1 MKLALVNLP
10 SHEDDPPLGLAYIA
24 AYLREYAGF
33 RDTVIVDEDD
43 PMAALRRLKPDLV
56 GISCLSFLFP
66 AANRL
71 AGAVRAE
78 LGVPVIAGGY
88 HISYLPQHLAASN
101 FDLGVIGEGEE
112 TMMEVLRLFESA
124 GGFSPAALRGV
135 KGLVFRNERGASEQT
150 EPRPLIEPLDRV
162 PFPARDLLRMKDRYL
177 VPRKAGFDRIGVY
190 ASMLTSRGC
199 PFQCVFCS
207 PRLFWR
213 KFRAFSP
220 ARIADEIEQMLA
232 AYPLDG
238 IMIWDDLFV
247 ANRTRLR
254 QIVDEAEGRGITRRT
269 RFCVFARADL
279 IDDEMMKLLKRLN
292 VASVVFGLES
302 GSERMLRY
310 YKKGAVTVADN
321 YRALKLCKQHGMR
334 TMATMII
341 GAPDETEADIAE
353 THALVRSPD
362 LDQAVICHLTPLPG
376 TETWEDAKRAGLVSE
391 DPGWSYEKLGGWGF
405 HPDLVLTRA
414 ISSERLE
421 HWYRLIQED
430 VDRKRFGEPVRL
442 ARMRYA
448 LHPHLLRRAAAKW
461 RAYAAAAFAR
471 RDAGR

>member
-43 PMAALRRLKPDLV
+43 PLSALRRLKPDLV

-71 AGAVRAE
+71 AGAIRAE

-112 TMMEVLRLFESA
+112 TMVELVGLLAS
-124 GGFSPAALRGV
+124 GGGLQPAALRGV
-135 KGLVFRNERGASEQT
+135 PGLVFRNERGESELSG
-150 EPRPLIEPLDRV
+150 PRPLIEPLDRI

-190 ASMLTSRGC
+190 TSILTSRGC
-199 PFQCVFCS
+199 PYQCVFCS

-213 KFRAFSP
+213 KFRSLSP
-220 ARIADEIEQMLA
+220 GRVADEVEALLG

-238 IMIWDDLFV
+238 IMIWDDLFI
-247 ANRTRLR
+247 ANRPRLR
-254 QIVDEAEGRGITRRT
+254 QIVDEAEGRGITKRT

-279 IDDEMMKLLKRLN
+279 IDDEMIALLKRLN
-292 VASVVFGLES
+292 VVSVVFGLES

-321 YRALKLCKQHGMR
+321 YRALRLCKQHGMR
-334 TMATMII
+334 TLATLII
-341 GAPDETEADIAE
+341 GAPEETEADIEE
-353 THALVRSPD
+353 TRKLVRSPD

-391 DPGWSYEKLGGWGF
+391 EPGWNYETLGGWGF
-405 HPDLVLTRA
+405 HPDLVLTQAVSR
-414 ISSERLE
+414 ERLE
-421 HWYRLIQED
+421 YWYRLIQED

-442 ARMRYA
+442 ARLRYA
-448 LHPHLLRRAAAKW
+448 FHPHLLRRAAAKW
-461 RAYAAAAFAR
+461 RGYARASVRPR
-471 RDAGR
+471 RT